1 MTILLIILLILL
13 VIYFWYQN
21 RKLKTQGDNAT
32 SSSGGDAS
40 VIFSQENEDLIADKD
55 AAIRAKNE
63 AEAENLALSNHLRLK
78 NQEVAKKDQ
87 EINRL
92 KQEHSQS
99 EISLNAKLKEYK
111 NQAQEQSQITTTI
124 NQEKLKLQAKIEEL
138 EAKIKELTR
147 PASPLP
153 GEFPQEN
160 KDD

>member
-21 RKLKTQGDNAT
+21 RKLQT
-32 SSSGGDAS
+32 SSDNSAGSAFLGDHS
-40 VIFSQENEDLIADKD
+40 EKIFELDEDLVADKD

-63 AEAENLALSNHLRLK
+63 AEAENLSLSNHLRLK

-87 EINRL
+87 EIQRL
-92 KQEHSQS
+92 KKEKSQK
-99 EISLNAKLKEYK
+99 EIALNAKLKEYK
-111 NQAQEQSQITTTI
+111 NQAQEQGQITTTI

-138 EAKIKELTR
+138 EAKIEALAKEK
-147 PASPLP
+147 
-153 GEFPQEN
+153 